1 MTEPATREQAGYSEQ
16 PRTTNVLY
24 PSPLAAALAAVQAEL
39 PRLGKS
45 ETGRVSGVSA
55 SGAAYSYE
63 YKYADLAAIS
73 AEVLPLLG
81 RHGLAFTS
89 WPGRVDGQ
97 LVLEY
102 HLLHQDGERMTGYY
116 PIAGNT
122 SQALGSSISYAR
134 RYCLC
139 AVVGVAPDKDDDAA
153 AADGERERAREAQRS
168 QKQAEESRAYTEAV
182 NAVTAA
188 WTAHVGE
195 WDREAGRKA
204 YAAWSKGGVLA
215 DADVE
220 QLRGFQ
226 RWIMDQPLRTAGDVP
241 AGEAPPAEDP
251 ADYLT
256 GEEYRGSKNPDAP
269 MSGRQRGQL
278 FVLLGELGL
287 TQQPDQLRW
296 VNQQLKTEYASRR
309 QITAGDADLL
319 ITALKAGDVPA
330 QSERAE

>member
-1 MTEPATREQAGYSEQ
+1 MTESPQAEVVELKAT
-16 PRTTNVLY
+16 

-45 ETGRVSGVSA
+45 ETGSVSGVTKD
-55 SGAAYSYE
+55 GKQFSYE

-102 HLLHQDGERMTGYY
+102 HLLHEGGEKMTGYY
-116 PIAGNT
+116 PIAGAT
-122 SQALGSSISYAR
+122 AQALGSSISYAR

-153 AADGERERAREAQRS
+153 AADGEREQARDRQRVA
-168 QKQAEESRAYTEAV
+168 KQAADSKAYTEAS
-182 NAVTAA
+182 NAVIAA

-195 WDREAGRKA
+195 WDRESGRKA
-204 YAAWSKGGVLA
+204 YGAWSKGGVLA
-215 DADVE
+215 DADVD

-226 RWIMDQPLRTAGDVP
+226 RWIMDQPLKDAG
-241 AGEAPPAEDP
+241 APPDSEGDGSAEDVAATGSDAAYRAATGAP
-251 ADYLT
+251 AKAMT
-256 GEEYRGSKNPDAP
+256 PRTRGK
-269 MSGRQRGQL
+269 L
-278 FVLLGELGL
+278 FALMQDIGL
-287 TQQPDQLRW
+287 HDKADQLEWINATLNASYESRS
-296 VNQQLKTEYASRR
+296 QLTATDAGTLIKTLEGG
-309 QITAGDADLL
+309 ITTPGS
-319 ITALKAGDVPA
+319 
-330 QSERAE
+330 SEAAE